1 MLRLSAHRSAGVC
14 RAGPG
19 AAGSLRPPGPGPSP
33 SLLPRSLISRSG
45 WKRSNRCRLRRCGMG
60 TAAVVPRAPHRAR
73 GRRGRTARG
82 RHRAAVLC
90 QRTSLKNSFP
100 SFFLSSFSFFPSPPK
115 PPSQGPPLPPQH
127 RGCSRRE
134 IGEQKREGS
143 AWPRG
148 AGTRGDFRS
157 FDRSSVPS
165 FAEASNNAFAGE
177 RCPRTHSPENI
188 SHLLK
193 YSRGGPGDAQLCCA
207 LIYCRNGTIYCG
219 ESKLG
224 AAGV

>member
-100 SFFLSSFSFFPSPPK
+100 SFFFVFVFIFPFA
-115 PPSQGPPLPPQH
+115 PQTP
-127 RGCSRRE
+127 
-134 IGEQKREGS
+134 I
-143 AWPRG
+143 
-148 AGTRGDFRS
+148 AGTPAAPPAPRLQPEGNRRTETRGLGLATRRRDARRFSIFRS
-157 FDRSSVPS
+157 
-165 FAEASNNAFAGE
+165 
-177 RCPRTHSPENI
+177 
-188 SHLLK
+188 L
-193 YSRGGPGDAQLCCA
+193 
-207 LIYCRNGTIYCG
+207 
-219 ESKLG
+219 LG
-224 AAGV
+224 AFLCRSIK